1 MSNSESRR
9 TKLLSRKLVIS
20 CLLLGSLSF
29 AADSEVQSTPREMV
43 RSAIQNELRDNSKR
57 SLLFTWKERKYR
69 GRATEVQR
77 IIETPKGVLSRVVL
91 IDGKPLTPE
100 QRVAEEE
107 RMRKML
113 DPAQLQRK
121 QKDRQEEDQRT
132 NKMLAT
138 IPDAFDFQQLDTTE
152 SINGHKLTRIRF
164 VARPGFVAPSRET
177 LVFTGMQGEMLLD
190 ETAGRLA
197 KIDGTLFKDV
207 TFGWGVL
214 GKLYKGG
221 RFIVEQSEITP
232 GHWDT
237 TRMVLRF
244 EGKALFFKS
253 IHIDDNETSWD
264 YKLVPPMSLEQ
275 AVNFLKNDNQSQ
287 QNAQLR
293 R

>member
-1 MSNSESRR
+1 MNNPESR
-9 TKLLSRKLVIS
+9 LSVRNLAIS
-20 CLLLGSLSF
+20 CILLGSLSF
-29 AADSEVQSTPREMV
+29 AAAAQEQSTPREMV
-43 RSAIQNELRDNSKR
+43 RTAIQNELQDNSQR

-69 GRATEVQR
+69 GRDTEVQR
-77 IIETPKGVLSRVVL
+77 VVQTPEGVLSRVVL
-91 IDGKPLTPE
+91 IDEKPLNPE
-100 QRVAEEE
+100 QRTAEEE
-107 RMRKML
+107 RIRKML

-121 QKDRQEEDQRT
+121 RRERQEDDQRT
-132 NKMLAT
+132 NKMLASM
-138 IPDAFDFQQLDTTE
+138 PDAFDFQQLDSTQ
-152 SINGHKLTRIRF
+152 SVSGHKLTRIHF
-164 VARPGFVAPSRET
+164 VAHPGFNPPNRESM
-177 LVFTGMQGEMLLD
+177 VFTGMQGEMLLD

-232 GHWDT
+232 GHWDST
-237 TRMVLRF
+237 KMVLRF
-244 EGKALFFKS
+244 EGKALFFKT

-264 YKLVPPMSLEQ
+264 YKPVPPMSVEQ
-275 AVNFLKNDNQSQ
+275 AVDFLKSDSQSQ

>member
-1 MSNSESRR
+1 MSNPESMHSTTLVIRR
-9 TKLLSRKLVIS
+9 LVIS
-20 CLLLGSLSF
+20 CLLLGLPSF
-29 AADSEVQSTPREMV
+29 TSAQAQSTPREMV
-43 RSAIQNELRDNSKR
+43 RAAIQNELQDNSKR

-69 GRATEVQR
+69 GHDTEVQR
-77 IIETPKGVLSRVVL
+77 IVETPKGVLSRVML
-91 IDGKPLTPE
+91 IDEKPLTPE
-100 QRVAEEE
+100 QRTQEEE
-107 RMRKML
+107 RIQKML

-121 QKDRQEEDQRT
+121 QKERQEGDQRT

-138 IPDAFDFQQLDTTE
+138 IPDAFDFQQLDTTQ
-152 SINGHKLTRIRF
+152 SANGHKLTRIRF
-164 VARPGFVAPSRET
+164 VARPGFNPPTRESM
-177 LVFTGMQGEMLLD
+177 VFTGMQGEMLLD
-190 ETAGRLA
+190 ESAGRLA

-232 GHWDT
+232 GHWDS
-237 TRMVLRF
+237 TRTVLRF
-244 EGKALFFKS
+244 EGKALFFKT

-264 YKLVPPMSLEQ
+264 YKPVPPMSVEQ
-275 AVNFLKNDNQSQ
+275 ALDFLKTDGQSQ